1 MNSNCANN
9 INVETKRKNQELIER
24 FPFLLPDYGRDDRG
38 RLSPDFD
45 FSFTELDLMPD
56 GWRMVFGEQMCEE
69 IKEALLTSGS
79 SKEEGLAAL
88 YDYRIL
94 EIKEKYGQLRWY
106 DTGGA
111 DEITEK
117 YLKISERVCVE
128 CGKPATRQSTH
139 WICPYCD
146 DCGPIYEQYV
156 PIKVENDG

>member
-1 MNSNCANN
+1 MNGEYPT
-9 INVETKRKNQELIER
+9 ETMKRVNQELIER
-24 FPFLLPDYGRDDRG
+24 FPFLLPQYGRDEKG

-45 FSFTELDLMPD
+45 FSFTELDFMPD
-56 GWRMVFGEQMCEE
+56 GWRIAFGEQMCEE
-69 IKEALLTSGS
+69 IKEALLASGK
-79 SKEEGLAAL
+79 SKEEGLATL
-88 YDYRIL
+88 YEYRIL

-117 YLKISERVCVE
+117 YLKISERICVE

-146 DCGPIYEQYV
+146 DCGPIHEKYV
-156 PIKVENDG
+156 PIKGENDG

>member
-1 MNSNCANN
+1 MN
-9 INVETKRKNQELIER
+9 TKFIREKTIRDNQALIER
-24 FPFLLPDYGRDDRG
+24 FPFLLPYYGRDEQG
-38 RLSPDFD
+38 GLSPDFD
-45 FSFTELDLMPD
+45 FSFTELDSMPD
-56 GWRMVFGEQMCEE
+56 GWRIAFGEQMCEE

-79 SKEEGLAAL
+79 AKEEGLAAL

-117 YLKISERVCVE
+117 YLKISEHICVQ
-128 CGKPATRQSTH
+128 CGKPATRRSTH

-146 DCGPIYEQYV
+146 DCGPTYEKYIQ
-156 PIKVENDG
+156 IENENN